1 MQPLNP
7 TDHLEIA
14 TVTQKAELAFC
25 PGPAARSESPKQKY
39 MGPSRLA
46 IQQRPASWCYFTV
59 AGQRPLILSDE
70 AATVRCQ
77 AVSLRLTQRQKI
89 DGYASRTRNSQ
100 HTTREAGR
108 SSRFGDMQ
116 CSGAASDRRDPYT
129 SRRPGPATWLNSSA
143 TPASAAG
150 QTAEYRLVSCYNT
163 QMPCLSND
171 YVPPVQHPF
180 DINIS
185 YLIGKRAED

>member
-59 AGQRPLILSDE
+59 AGQRPIILSDE

-89 DGYASRTRNSQ
+89 DGYASSTRNSQ
-100 HTTREAGR
+100 HTYKRGWAFVKVWRHAVQRR
-108 SSRFGDMQ
+108 SLRQKRPLNLAQAWACNLVELFGDPGIRRWADCRVQ
-116 CSGAASDRRDPYT
+116 VGAV
-129 SRRPGPATWLNSSA
+129 L
-143 TPASAAG
+143 
-150 QTAEYRLVSCYNT
+150 
-163 QMPCLSND
+163 
-171 YVPPVQHPF
+171 QHA
-180 DINIS
+180 DAMS
-185 YLIGKRAED
+185 QRW